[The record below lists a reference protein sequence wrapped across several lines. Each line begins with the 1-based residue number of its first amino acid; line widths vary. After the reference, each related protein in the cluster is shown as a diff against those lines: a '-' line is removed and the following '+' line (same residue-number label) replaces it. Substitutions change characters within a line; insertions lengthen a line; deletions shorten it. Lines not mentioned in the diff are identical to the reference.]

1 PAPDR
6 GQPHAEGVFLGSR
19 NAVERQLTQ
28 IWEQVLGVRPIGVRD
43 DFFELGGHSLLAV
56 RLFAHIEQTLG
67 QTLPLATLF
76 QAPTIEHQA
85 RLLAQGD
92 GALPSW
98 TSLVP
103 IQPSGSRPPF
113 FCVHAHQ
120 GYVFYFRHLAARLG
134 PDQPF
139 YGLQAQGLDGK
150 HPTHRRVEDMAA
162 HYLRELRTVQPT
174 GPYFLGAHCWGG
186 LVAFEM
192 AQQLHADGQQV
203 ALLALMDTHAPG
215 CHGASPH
222 ATAVRSQALRLV
234 QKIARHFDNLS
245 YLRPQEKLLYLW
257 DEAKLALTSLLNPG
271 VKRFTY
277 LSSIG
282 SQRSWSSAQADGQEV
297 NFSRLVYLPSVYP
310 GRVTLLRA
318 SKLLA
323 GTVHDLQLGWGSLA
337 ADGVEVHEVPG
348 YYRFL
353 NEPRVRLLAE
363 RLGPC
368 LIRAQTAREG

>member
-1 PAPDR
+1 MGKSAGSERIDAVTDRSEVTPPSPRSSEIHPGLGFRIRRNIARPAADLVAR
-6 GQPHAEGVFLGSR
+6 Y
-19 NAVERQLTQ
+19 
-28 IWEQVLGVRPIGVRD
+28 
-43 DFFELGGHSLLAV
+43 
-56 RLFAHIEQTLG
+56 RLFDT
-67 QTLPLATLF
+67 
-76 QAPTIEHQA
+76 
-85 RLLAQGD
+85 
-92 GALPSW
+92 
-98 TSLVP
+98 
-103 IQPSGSRPPF
+103 
-113 FCVHAHQ
+113 
-120 GYVFYFRHLAARLG
+120 
-134 PDQPF
+134 PDVSD
-139 YGLQAQGLDGK
+139 L
-150 HPTHRRVEDMAA
+150 
-162 HYLRELRTVQPT
+162 
-174 GPYFLGAHCWGG
+174 
-186 LVAFEM
+186 
-192 AQQLHADGQQV
+192 
-203 ALLALMDTHAPG
+203 
-215 CHGASPH
+215 ASPH
-222 ATAVRSQALRLV
+222 ATAVRSQALRFV

-271 VKRFTY
+271 GRRFAYTSSLGSWQP
-277 LSSIG
+277 LSG
-282 SQRSWSSAQADGQEV
+282 ALGNGREV